1 MPRRWASEVWV
12 TPTATSLLTWVRGRA
27 LRYENVRGIKTNT
40 NYTCKLLSELDVCA
54 ISEHWLHNYDLHQ
67 LQSLHKDFNAFSTC
81 SLTEEDP
88 ITCTPRFIRGSG
100 GVSILW
106 RKSLDG
112 VVRKLPDVSNDRVV
126 AIQVLMTNRPVRFL
140 SVYLPSRSS
149 CTITLRTAWIMWMLS

>member
-1 MPRRWASEVWV
+1 M
-12 TPTATSLLTWVRGRA
+12 G
-27 LRYENVRGIKTNT
+27 LRSVGDAHCPPHISPDLGEGGSTKIRVGCFNVRGIKTNT

-81 SLTEEDP
+81 SPTEEDT

-106 RKSLDG
+106 RRSLD
-112 VVRKLPDVSNDRVV
+112 
-126 AIQVLMTNRPVRFL
+126 
-140 SVYLPSRSS
+140 
-149 CTITLRTAWIMWMLS
+149 